1 MALDQR
7 RGAGIIA
14 LDCETTGLDPL
25 RDTIRLIQLATPDHP
40 VLIVD
45 CQTLSAAGWDALRTF
60 LASPMRKL
68 FHHAKFDVAML
79 RAAGVAVE
87 GPYADTMLAA
97 QLLRGDRSKQEGP
110 FTLAALVRDYLG
122 EDLSKAQQASDW
134 TGTLTPAQLAYA
146 AKDACILLRLWEA
159 MVPDLEAAQLTAV
172 AELEFAALPA
182 LVEIELAGMKVDR
195 AALTALQQTLADA
208 RDAAVTA
215 ARAALEA
222 PTLNLQSP
230 PQLLRVLQ
238 RRGIPVDGTGK
249 DVLRPLAAVHPELRP
264 LLHYKAIHSLQ
275 QCVATVT
282 KHVNLD
288 RGASTPSVISLVRRP
303 ADYRS
308 ATQVCRTSL
317 ATPKSGAALSLN
329 RGLCS

>member
-1 MALDQR
+1 MFELFGGKEPDARAASEPGTPVSPAPSGGGRDEDTAALVVVAAPANDHGSDSPAQPSVPYEYIHDDGALQVALDQR

-14 LDCETTGLDPL
+14 LDCETSGLDPL

-159 MVPDLEAAQLTAV
+159 MVPDLETAQLTAV

-249 DVLRPLAAVHPELRP
+249 DVLRPL
-264 LLHYKAIHSLQ
+264 LH
-275 QCVATVT
+275 
-282 KHVNLD
+282 
-288 RGASTPSVISLVRRP
+288 
-303 ADYRS
+303 
-308 ATQVCRTSL
+308 
-317 ATPKSGAALSLN
+317 
-329 RGLCS
+329 